1 MNLFSVSSS
10 KIWVAVIIFISFLG
24 ANSFAYADTET
35 KVLTFNEALGFALSH
50 PKIQGKRQEL
60 DVANEKLNTSK
71 WLRYPSLTVL
81 SSAGQASIGSRDRT
95 ATTTVRLEQPLW
107 AGGRIS
113 SSIESSQARLQS
125 SMFGLSEMEQDVLG
139 RTSAAYANLLKFQD
153 KIESSNENVAEHK
166 RLLELIQRKAR
177 SEVSPMVE
185 IILAKTRLEQAQY
198 ENTQLMTQATNFKA
212 DLQALTGQ
220 SFKAIQN
227 PKVALSLPNNL
238 DEAISLTI
246 SNSPTI
252 KRLESDASAF
262 RADIDVAKASLWPQI
277 SARSEQIF
285 GGITEG
291 NISYLA
297 LTYAPGNGLS
307 SISAKNEASAKK
319 DVAETLIRSSALDL
333 SNRVRSDW
341 NEYQAESKQIE
352 VLTNLVQTTHGIYES
367 YLRQY
372 SVGKKTWI
380 EVLNAK
386 KEATQSK
393 YLLAES
399 DWNSFMAGVRLQIST
414 GLIMQDS
421 PNLK

>member
-1 MNLFSVSSS
+1 MNLYSSASS
-10 KIWVAVIIFISFLG
+10 KNWVAVILFIFFLCVNG
-24 ANSFAYADTET
+24 FVYADTDT
-35 KVLTFNEALGFALSH
+35 KILTFDEALGFALSH

-81 SSAGQASIGSRDRT
+81 SSAGQASIGSRERQ
-95 ATTTVRLEQPLW
+95 ATTTVRVEQPLW
-107 AGGRIS
+107 AGGRIT

-125 SMFGLSEMEQDVLG
+125 SMFGLSEMEQDVLAK
-139 RTSAAYANLLKFQD
+139 TSATYAGLLKFQD
-153 KIESSNENVAEHK
+153 KIESSNENIAEHK

-198 ENTQLMTQATNFKA
+198 ENTQLITQATNLKA

-220 SFKAIQN
+220 SFKAIKN
-227 PKVALSLPNNL
+227 PKVALSLPSNL

-246 SNSPTI
+246 ANSPTI
-252 KRLESDASAF
+252 KRLESDASASK
-262 RADIDVAKASLWPQI
+262 ADIDVAKASLWPQI

-285 GGITEG
+285 GGVTEG

-297 LTYAPGNGLS
+297 LTYTPGNGLS
-307 SISAKNEASAKK
+307 SISAKNEASARK

-333 SNRVRSDW
+333 SNRVRTDW

-352 VLTNLVQTTHGIYES
+352 VLTNLVQTTQGIYDS

-372 SVGKKTWI
+372 SVGKKTWM

-386 KEATQSK
+386 KESTQSK

-399 DWNSFMAGVRLQIST
+399 EWNSFMAGVRLQIST
-414 GLIMQDS
+414 GMIMHDS